1 MPEILLHQWEI
12 SPFCG
17 KIRAILRH
25 KGLSF
30 QVRNYN
36 GLLARKAAALTPAG
50 TLPVLDYDGQRVAES
65 SAIAAFLEQRH
76 PEPALLP
83 ADPEARARV
92 RVWEDWADESL
103 YWLEIYSRFSDPE
116 ATRKA
121 ATMLCEGRPTFERT
135 LLLPLLSQVYR
146 RKLKT
151 QGLGRLAR
159 EDVEAKL
166 FGHLDDL
173 ETLLSKSPWLVG
185 DTASLADIAAAAQL
199 REIIR
204 TSPLR
209 PRIEQRKAVVDWIE
223 RALPTD

>member
-17 KIRAILRH
+17 KIRAILRY

-36 GLLARKAAALTPAG
+36 GLLARKAAGLTPVG
-50 TLPVLDYDGQRVAES
+50 TLPVLDYDSQRIGDS
-65 SAIAAFLEQRH
+65 SAIAAFLEERH
-76 PEPALLP
+76 SEPSLLP

-103 YWLEIYSRFSDPE
+103 HWLEAYFRFGDPE
-116 ATRKA
+116 AARMA
-121 ATMLCEGRPTFERT
+121 VANLCKGRPAFERMAI
-135 LLLPLLSQVYR
+135 LPLLSQIYR

-151 QGLGRLAR
+151 QGLGRMAR
-159 EDVEAKL
+159 ADVEAKL
-166 FGHLDDL
+166 FSHLDDL
-173 ETLLSKSPWLVG
+173 EAILAERTWLEG
-185 DTASLADIAAAAQL
+185 DAPSLADVAVAAQI
-199 REIIR
+199 REIMR

-209 PRIEQRKAVVDWIE
+209 PRIEQRKAVVGWID
-223 RALPTD
+223 RALPA

>member
-17 KIRAILRH
+17 KVRAILRH

-36 GLLARKAAALTPAG
+36 GLLARKAAGLTPVG
-50 TLPVLDYDGQRVAES
+50 TLPVLDYDGQRIGDS
-65 SAIAAFLEQRH
+65 SAIAAFLEERH
-76 PEPALLP
+76 PEPSLLP
-83 ADPEARARV
+83 ADLEARARV

-103 YWLEIYSRFSDPE
+103 YWLEVYFRFGDP
-116 ATRKA
+116 KA
-121 ATMLCEGRPTFERT
+121 ARIAVATLCEGRPGFERK
-135 LLLPLLSQVYR
+135 LLLLLLSQVYR
-146 RKLKT
+146 RKLET
-151 QGLGRLAR
+151 QGLGRMAR

-173 ETLLSKSPWLVG
+173 EAILADRTWLEG
-185 DTASLADIAAAAQL
+185 DAPSLADVAVAAQI
-199 REIIR
+199 REIMR

-209 PRIEQRKAVVDWIE
+209 PRMEQRKAVVGWIE
-223 RALPTD
+223 RALPA